1 MNIYLEFLAAN
12 IISFVQLLD
21 TGIIWCFKAL
31 YHKAF
36 YLRAIKRDET
46 GI

>member
-1 MNIYLEFLAAN
+1 MNIYLEFLTAN
-12 IISFVQLLD
+12 IIFFVQLLD
-21 TGIIWCFKAL
+21 TEIIWCFKAF

-36 YLRAIKRDET
+36 YLRAIKKDEA